1 MDPRHTGFSY
11 RRNHPTIVSK
21 AFTNEDDTGD
31 EPVLVKPVSLL
42 PPGAKNLVTPSGAAQ
57 LRGELQRLIQ
67 VERPPLAGRN
77 DDPDA
82 KRELLALD
90 QRIFY
95 LQASLASA
103 EVVNPPPPPHDTVL
117 LGATVTVREGNG
129 ETSVYRIVGVDEAD
143 FDRGWI
149 SWVSPIARALLNAR
163 VGQRVAFK
171 TPRGINELEIVGVKY
186 E

>member
-1 MDPRHTGFSY
+1 
-11 RRNHPTIVSK
+11 VSK

-31 EPVLVKPVSLL
+31 EPVLVKPMSLL

-57 LRGELQRLIQ
+57 LRSELQRLVQ
-67 VERPPLAGRN
+67 VERPPLAGRT
-77 DDPDA
+77 DEPDA

-95 LQASLASA
+95 VQASLANA

-117 LGATVTVREGNG
+117 VGATVTVRESSG
-129 ETSVYRIVGVDEAD
+129 ETSTYRIVGVDEAD

-163 VGQRVAFK
+163 TGQRVAFR
-171 TPRGINELEIVGVKY
+171 TPRGLNELEIVGVKY
-186 E
+186 EQE

>member
-1 MDPRHTGFSY
+1 L
-11 RRNHPTIVSK
+11 SK

-31 EPVLVKPVSLL
+31 EPVLVKPATLL
-42 PPGAKNLVTPSGAAQ
+42 PPGAKNLVTPSGAAR
-57 LRGELQRLIQ
+57 LRADLDRLIQ
-67 VERPPLAGRN
+67 VERPPLAGRT
-77 DDPDA
+77 DEPDA

-95 LQASLASA
+95 LQSSLASA
-103 EVVNPPPPPHDTVL
+103 EVVPTPPPPHEIVL
-117 LGATVTVREGNG
+117 LGATVTVRERSG
-129 ETSVYRIVGVDEAD
+129 ETSTYRIVGVDEAD

-163 VGQRVAFK
+163 VGQIVAFR

-186 E
+186 EQAPS

>member
-1 MDPRHTGFSY
+1 M
-11 RRNHPTIVSK
+11 SK

-42 PPGAKNLVTPSGAAQ
+42 PPGSKNLVTPSGAAQ
-57 LRGELQRLIQ
+57 LRNELQRLIQ
-67 VERPPLAGRN
+67 VERPPLAGRT

-95 LQASLASA
+95 VQASLASA

-117 LGATVTVREGNG
+117 LGATVNVRESDGA
-129 ETSVYRIVGVDEAD
+129 TSTYRIVGVDEAD

-163 VGQRVAFK
+163 KGQRVAFK
-171 TPRGINELEIVGVKY
+171 TPRGINELEIVGVRY

>member
-1 MDPRHTGFSY
+1 MRRQFVPAAPNHT
-11 RRNHPTIVSK
+11 NIVSK

-31 EPVLVKPVSLL
+31 EPVLVKPASLL
-42 PPGAKNLVTPSGAAQ
+42 PPGTKNLVTPSGAAQ
-57 LRGELQRLIQ
+57 LRNELQRLIQ

-77 DDPDA
+77 DEPDA

-95 LQASLASA
+95 LQASLAAA

-117 LGATVTVREGNG
+117 LGATVTVRESNG
-129 ETSVYRIVGVDEAD
+129 DISTYRIVGVDEAD

-163 VGQRVAFK
+163 TGQHVAFK

>member
-1 MDPRHTGFSY
+1 M
-11 RRNHPTIVSK
+11 RRQFVPAAPNQTNIVSK

-31 EPVLVKPVSLL
+31 EPVLVKPASLL
-42 PPGAKNLVTPSGAAQ
+42 PPGTKNLVTPSGAAQ
-57 LRGELQRLIQ
+57 LRNELQRLIQ

-77 DDPDA
+77 DEPDA

-95 LQASLASA
+95 LQASLAAA

-117 LGATVTVREGNG
+117 LGATVTVRESNG
-129 ETSVYRIVGVDEAD
+129 DISTYRIVGVDEAD

-163 VGQRVAFK
+163 TGHRVAFK

>member
-1 MDPRHTGFSY
+1 L
-11 RRNHPTIVSK
+11 SK

-42 PPGAKNLVTPSGAAQ
+42 PPGSKNLVTPSGAAQ
-57 LRGELQRLIQ
+57 LRNELQRLIQ
-67 VERPPLAGRN
+67 VERPPLAGRT
-77 DDPDA
+77 
-82 KRELLALD
+82 D

-95 LQASLASA
+95 VQASLASA

-117 LGATVTVREGNG
+117 LGATVNVRESDGA
-129 ETSVYRIVGVDEAD
+129 TSTYRIVGVDEAD

-163 VGQRVAFK
+163 KGQRVAFK
-171 TPRGINELEIVGVKY
+171 TPRGINELEIVGVRY